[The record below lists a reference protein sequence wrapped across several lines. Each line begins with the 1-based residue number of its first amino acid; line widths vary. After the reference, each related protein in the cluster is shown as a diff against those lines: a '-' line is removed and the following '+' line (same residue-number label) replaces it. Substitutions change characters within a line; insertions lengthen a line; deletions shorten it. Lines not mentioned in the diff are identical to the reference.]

1 MENKKIKVIV
11 GLSGG
16 VDSSVALLKLK
27 EQGYDVEAMY
37 MRNWDSAINNDVLG
51 NPDLMDEVCPQ
62 ERDYQDAKKVAHQ
75 LGIQLHRVDFIEE
88 YWDSV
93 FSFFLSEY
101 KKK

>member
-1 MENKKIKVIV
+1 
-11 GLSGG
+11 
-16 VDSSVALLKLK
+16 
-27 EQGYDVEAMY
+27 
-37 MRNWDSAINNDVLG
+37 
-51 NPDLMDEVCPQ
+51 MDEVCPQ

-101 KKK
+101 KK